1 MDMRQK
7 FNLCNVISYSSV
19 APSGEFH
26 VIYA

>member
-7 FNLCNVISYSSV
+7 FNFCNIILYFSV
-19 APSGEFH
+19 APNGEFH